1 MPSPEISLRK
11 EKILALIKEME
22 NRDKD
27 IDELERQYLAKIAK
41 LLVMAQVHCEIKSDI
56 NNKFEKL
63 GITHVTTE
71 KRNIVEVDADR
82 DSQSEKAT

>member
-11 EKILALIKEME
+11 EKVLALIKEME

-41 LLVMAQVHCEIKSDI
+41 LLVMAQVHCEIKSEI

-82 DSQSEKAT
+82 ESQHEEAT